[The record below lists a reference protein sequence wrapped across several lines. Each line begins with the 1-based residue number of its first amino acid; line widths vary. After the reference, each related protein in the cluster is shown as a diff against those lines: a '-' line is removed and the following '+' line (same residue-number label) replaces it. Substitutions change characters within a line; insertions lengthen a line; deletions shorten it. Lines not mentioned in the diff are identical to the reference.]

1 MSTVTLTCVE
11 VLPFSMK
18 FSWTA
23 LSSTYD
29 GGNPVTFY
37 GLEYSVGGS
46 TFS

>member
-1 MSTVTLTCVE
+1 MTTVTLTCVE

-23 LSSTYD
+23 LATTNN
-29 GGNPVTFY
+29 GGDPVTFY

-46 TFS
+46 TFT